1 MSPLFTL
8 LDSLPALPVPATLA
22 GWLGWFALLGMV
34 IWSAARWQ
42 HYQSVLNRRA
52 WLVLA
57 GLVVMVPLTSLFFGL
72 RLPSGNALPLP
83 NLPAEPRGPAL
94 MLLSALPWMLA
105 GGMFGPLAG
114 AVLGFLSGFLRYL
127 WDTHSIFT
135 PLEMSLL
142 SILFSVAVRQR
153 YRTLLFRGLRIPLVA
168 VVFLSACFAFL
179 FLLDASLIAP
189 GSLAARLDY
198 ALTGLPGA
206 WLALTGELLVAALF
220 AQVAALA
227 FPVQWGRHLPL
238 RPSPAERS
246 LAMRFLF
253 GAGALVLFLLGGLL
267 MGSWVIAGN
276 VARSLLHDRLQDT
289 AEITAGSV
297 PFFLETGQGFAQQI
311 AADPMLRANQAE
323 DVQSALTRHMQSVSY
338 FEQLMV
344 LDKNASLLAAYPPG
358 LPAAQ
363 QSLFPEES
371 AAVGLAF
378 RDVFSQTYTIPPL
391 EFGSPA
397 RVSFVSAILDE
408 TGNPVRVLVARAGID
423 SNPIVQPVL
432 DGLRAVAALEGTGML
447 IDENNRIIYHPSP
460 DLIMTEYRGTISAD
474 TGFYD
479 GTAPDGTRSL
489 VYYQPVKGRTW
500 SVVLTV
506 PASRAQQIALNIA
519 APLSVMILILGA
531 LALLGLRIGLGVIT
545 ISLHNLSNEALH
557 ISQGQL
563 DRPLVV
569 DSVDEVGQLRRAFEQ
584 MRISLQARLEELNR
598 LLIVSQGVASS
609 LDMQDAVQPVLEA
622 VLSSGASAVRVVLA
636 ESDVLEGFPREYALG
651 QFREAYAHLDA
662 QIIEL
667 TRKQERVVLPHL
679 SRSRLLTSEPGRSM
693 PTSILAVPLRYESRY
708 YGALWAAYDQMRNFS
723 ESDVRFIAT
732 LGGQAAL
739 AASNTLLFLTAE
751 AGRQRLAAI
760 LASTPDPVLVTD
772 AQNHLLLSNPAAT
785 DVLGMGLNIGQ
796 GKPVEQVLTH
806 KALVEIL
813 SAASDEKLSAE
824 VTLSDGKTYLAT
836 ASPVEADGRLVGRV
850 CILRDVTHF
859 KELDMMKSEFVN
871 TVSHDL
877 RSPLTLM
884 RGYATMLE
892 MVGDL
897 NDQQKTYVGK
907 IVTGVENMAR
917 LVNNLLDLGRIEV
930 GVGLRLETVP
940 LTDIIERVAG
950 SLQMNAAQKTIEFT
964 VEKPDSLPMI
974 EADPALLQQAIYN
987 LGENAIKYTP
997 PGGKVTLRFRLRG
1010 ADMLYEVQDTGIG
1023 ILPADQARL
1032 FEKFYRGSQ
1041 REARQEKGSGLGL
1054 AIVKSIVEKHGGKVW
1069 LESQLGKGSTF
1080 YLQIPL
1086 QQPKT
1091 PERS

>member
-1 MSPLFTL
+1 
-8 LDSLPALPVPATLA
+8 
-22 GWLGWFALLGMV
+22 
-34 IWSAARWQ
+34 
-42 HYQSVLNRRA
+42 
-52 WLVLA
+52 
-57 GLVVMVPLTSLFFGL
+57 
-72 RLPSGNALPLP
+72 
-83 NLPAEPRGPAL
+83 AL

-114 AVLGFLSGFLRYL
+114 ATLAFFAGVLRYL

-135 PLEMSLL
+135 PLELTLL
-142 SILFSVAVRQR
+142 AILFSVAARQR
-153 YRTLLFRGLRIPLVA
+153 YRTLLFKGLRHPLA
-168 VVFLSACFAFL
+168 AAAFLSAAFALL
-179 FLLDASLIAP
+179 FLYGASLNAP
-189 GSLAARLDY
+189 GSLASRLDY

-206 WLALTGELLVAALF
+206 WLALTSELFIAALF

-227 FPVQWGRHLPL
+227 FPAQWGRHLPL
-238 RPSPAERS
+238 QPSPSERS

-253 GAGALVLFLLGGLL
+253 GVGALVLFLLGGLL

-276 VARSLLHDRLQDT
+276 VARNLLQERMKDT

-311 AADPMLRANQAE
+311 AADPRLTDAAAAN
-323 DVQSALTRHMQSVSY
+323 VQSALARHMQTVTY

-344 LDKNASLLAAYPPG
+344 LDENASLLAAYPPD
-358 LPAAQ
+358 LPPAQ

-371 AAVGLAF
+371 AALGLAF
-378 RDVFSQTYTIPPL
+378 KNVLSQSYTIPPV

-397 RVSFVSAILDE
+397 RVSFIAAIVDE
-408 TGNPVRVLVARAGID
+408 SGRPVRVLVARAGID
-423 SNPIVQPVL
+423 TNPIIQPVL
-432 DGLRAVAALEGTGML
+432 DGLRAVAAMEGTGML
-447 IDENNRIIYHPSP
+447 IDENNRILYHPSP
-460 DLIMTEYRGTISAD
+460 DLVMTEYRGLVSPEPS
-474 TGFYD
+474 FYD

-489 VYYQPVKGRTW
+489 VYYQPVEGRAW

-506 PASRAQQIALNIA
+506 PARRAQQTALNIA

-531 LALLGLRIGLGVIT
+531 LSLVGLRIGLGFIT
-545 ISLHNLSNEALH
+545 ASLQNLSNEAVR

-563 DRPLVV
+563 DRPLSV
-569 DSVDEVGQLRRAFEQ
+569 DSVDEIGQLRRAFEQ

-622 VLSSGASAVRVVLA
+622 VLPTGASAVRVVLA

-651 QFREAYAHLDA
+651 PFREAYAHLDA
-662 QIIEL
+662 QIL
-667 TRKQERVVLPHL
+667 DLMRKQDRLALSHL
-679 SRSRLLTSEPGRSM
+679 SRSRILQAEPGRPM

-723 ESDVRFIAT
+723 ESDVRFITT

-813 SAASDEKLSAE
+813 TTESDENLSAE
-824 VTLSDGKTYLAT
+824 VTLADGKTYLAT

-897 NDQQKTYVGK
+897 NEQQKTYVSK
-907 IVTGVENMAR
+907 IITGVENMAR

-930 GVGLRLETVP
+930 GVGLRLETAP
-940 LTDIIERVAG
+940 LADIIERVTT
-950 SLQMNAAQKTIEFT
+950 SLQMNAAQKTVEFT
-964 VEKPDSLPMI
+964 VEKPDTLPMI

-987 LGENAIKYTP
+987 LAENAIKYTP
-997 PGGKVTLRFRLRG
+997 AGGKVTLRFKIRG
-1010 ADMLYEVQDTGIG
+1010 AEMLYEVQDTGIG
-1023 ILPADQARL
+1023 IAPADQPRL

-1080 YLQIPL
+1080 YMQIPL

-1091 PERS
+1091 PDRP